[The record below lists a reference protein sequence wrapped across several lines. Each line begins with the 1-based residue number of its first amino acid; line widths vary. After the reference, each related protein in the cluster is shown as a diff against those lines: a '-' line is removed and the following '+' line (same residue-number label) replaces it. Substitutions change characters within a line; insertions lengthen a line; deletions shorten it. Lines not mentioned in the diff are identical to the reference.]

1 MIDEQRFLELES
13 IVKNMVK
20 VGIVESF
27 NQNNATARVVF
38 EDANLKSYDLPI
50 MVKQTKD
57 NKDYWVPDIDEPV
70 ICIFLPTGIE
80 SGFILGA
87 YYNQKD
93 KPPVMDQNK
102 RTVKFKDGTIIEY
115 DRKQHKLT
123 ADVKGDINIKATGK
137 IDVFAE
143 GSITAITNSTATV
156 KATGVALVESSA
168 SITLKAPT
176 IALVTGGLTLNTD
189 GGGASTMTLNG
200 DITISGTTITGGSIN
215 LNTHYHKESIG
226 DKTGGPLS

>member
-27 NQNNATARVVF
+27 NEDNGTARVVF

-87 YYNQKD
+87 YYNKKD

-123 ADVKGDINIKATGK
+123 ADVKGDIDIKATGK
-137 IDVFAE
+137 IDINASGAVNIH
-143 GSITAITNSTATV
+143 SDTSINITAPKID
-156 KATGVALVESSA
+156 
-168 SITLKAPT
+168 
-176 IALVTGGLTLNTD
+176 LN
-189 GGGASTMTLNG
+189 
-200 DITISGTTITGGSIN
+200 
-215 LNTHYHKESIG
+215 
-226 DKTGGPLS
+226 

>member
-93 KPPVMDQNK
+93 KPPVIDQNK

-115 DRKQHKLT
+115 DRKQHK
-123 ADVKGDINIKATGK
+123 
-137 IDVFAE
+137 
-143 GSITAITNSTATV
+143 
-156 KATGVALVESSA
+156 
-168 SITLKAPT
+168 
-176 IALVTGGLTLNTD
+176 
-189 GGGASTMTLNG
+189 
-200 DITISGTTITGGSIN
+200 
-215 LNTHYHKESIG
+215 
-226 DKTGGPLS
+226 

>member
-1 MIDEQRFLELES
+1 
-13 IVKNMVK
+13 
-20 VGIVESF
+20 
-27 NQNNATARVVF
+27 
-38 EDANLKSYDLPI
+38 

-93 KPPVMDQNK
+93 KPPVIDQNK

-123 ADVKGDINIKATGK
+123 ADVKGDIDIKATGK
-137 IDVFAE
+137 IDINAS
-143 GSITAITNSTATV
+143 GAMNIHSDTSINITAPKID
-156 KATGVALVESSA
+156 
-168 SITLKAPT
+168 
-176 IALVTGGLTLNTD
+176 LN
-189 GGGASTMTLNG
+189 
-200 DITISGTTITGGSIN
+200 
-215 LNTHYHKESIG
+215 
-226 DKTGGPLS
+226 

>member
-93 KPPVMDQNK
+93 KPPVIDQNK
-102 RTVKFKDGTIIEY
+102 RTVKFKDGTIILNDLIDNYIMEIQ
-115 DRKQHKLT
+115 KSEQNKLLPFNKYL
-123 ADVKGDINIKATGK
+123 KGFNKNGCIFCNC
-137 IDVFAE
+137 FA
-143 GSITAITNSTATV
+143 
-156 KATGVALVESSA
+156 
-168 SITLKAPT
+168 
-176 IALVTGGLTLNTD
+176 
-189 GGGASTMTLNG
+189 
-200 DITISGTTITGGSIN
+200 
-215 LNTHYHKESIG
+215 
-226 DKTGGPLS
+226 

>member
-70 ICIFLPTGIE
+70 ICIFLPSGIG
-80 SGFILGA
+80 SGLILGA

-93 KPPVMDQNK
+93 KPPV
-102 RTVKFKDGTIIEY
+102 
-115 DRKQHKLT
+115 
-123 ADVKGDINIKATGK
+123 
-137 IDVFAE
+137 ID
-143 GSITAITNSTATV
+143 
-156 KATGVALVESSA
+156 
-168 SITLKAPT
+168 
-176 IALVTGGLTLNTD
+176 
-189 GGGASTMTLNG
+189 
-200 DITISGTTITGGSIN
+200 
-215 LNTHYHKESIG
+215 
-226 DKTGGPLS
+226 